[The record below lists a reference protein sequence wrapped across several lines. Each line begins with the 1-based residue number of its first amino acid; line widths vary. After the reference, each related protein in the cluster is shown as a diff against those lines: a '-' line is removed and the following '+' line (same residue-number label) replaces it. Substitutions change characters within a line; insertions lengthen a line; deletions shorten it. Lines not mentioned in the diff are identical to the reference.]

1 LWSKML
7 SEFEKKVAAFI
18 TASSLFDTNE
28 PVLLAVSGGADS
40 VALLFAM
47 LALARTGAIES
58 RLVVCHINHKLR
70 GPSSDEDQDFV
81 AALGKKVGLKVVVRS
96 VDVRSFAIE
105 NKLSIE
111 TAARKLRIRTLI
123 DIASQNG
130 CKKVATAHH
139 KDDNA
144 ETIIHRLLR
153 GTGFRG
159 LAGICPMR
167 AFSDE
172 VTFVRPMLCVLREDI
187 IEYCKSNN
195 LQWRYDHTNDDI
207 SYTRNR
213 IRHLLLPHLQRGC
226 NGSIVAQLAQMSQ
239 NCRNLHSRLCR
250 HVEKVWPLIV
260 SDSQPDSITLDAKIL
275 SAQTQILQA
284 ELVRRILVTLGSGER
299 DLKEVHYNSI
309 MELATGPAGRTIE
322 LPGPF
327 LAKARYGKIIF
338 TNSKA
343 NGRPGPTLQTTDL
356 QIPGRTQFETCSI
369 EASILDAK
377 DCNID
382 RFKNAKDRNIEWFDY
397 DKIAGPVMVRHR
409 QAGDRFGPLGGTGEK
424 KIGKFL
430 TAQKVPRNI
439 RQKLLIIA
447 DSKKILWLAPLR
459 PSEPTKITTQTQKI
473 LQLQLLPA

>member
-1 LWSKML
+1 L

-47 LALARTGAIES
+47 LALARTGAIDA
-58 RLVVCHINHKLR
+58 RLVIGHVNHRLR

-81 AALGKKVGLKVVVRS
+81 AALGKKLGLKVVARS

-123 DIASQNG
+123 DIANRNG

-144 ETIIHRLLR
+144 ETMIHRLLR

-159 LAGICPMR
+159 LVGISPKR
-167 AFSDE
+167 AFSDG
-172 VTFVRPMLCVLREDI
+172 VTFVRPMLCVLREEI
-187 IEYCKSNN
+187 IEYCKTNN
-195 LQWRYDHTNDDI
+195 LQWRYDLTNADI
-207 SYTRNR
+207 GYTRNR

-226 NGSIVAQLAQMSQ
+226 NGSLVEYLAQLSQ

-250 HVEKVWPLIV
+250 QVEKVWPVVVPDL
-260 SDSQPDSITLDAKIL
+260 QPDTVTLDAKIL
-275 SAQTQILQA
+275 CAQTQIVQA
-284 ELVRRILVTLGSGER
+284 ELVRRTLVALGSGER
-299 DLKEVHYNSI
+299 DLKEVHYSSI
-309 MELATGPAGRTIE
+309 MQLAKGPAGRIVE

-327 LAKARYGKIIF
+327 LAQARYDKIILCRA
-338 TNSKA
+338 TKA
-343 NGRPGPTLQTTDL
+343 KVPDPFLGGRTDL
-356 QIPGRTQFETCSI
+356 QIPGLTQFETCSI
-369 EASILDAK
+369 EASVLDAK
-377 DCNID
+377 NCNID
-382 RFKNAKDRNIEWFDY
+382 RFKSAKDRNVEWFDY
-397 DKIAGPVMVRHR
+397 DKLAHPVVVRHR
-409 QAGDRFGPLGGTGEK
+409 QAGDRFWPLGGVGEK

-430 TAQKVPRNI
+430 TAQKVPRDL
-439 RQKLLIIA
+439 RQNLLIIA
-447 DSKKILWLAPLR
+447 DSKKILWLVPLR
-459 PSEPTKITTQTQKI
+459 PSELTKVTNQTQKI
-473 LQLQLLPA
+473 LQLQIFLGVLL